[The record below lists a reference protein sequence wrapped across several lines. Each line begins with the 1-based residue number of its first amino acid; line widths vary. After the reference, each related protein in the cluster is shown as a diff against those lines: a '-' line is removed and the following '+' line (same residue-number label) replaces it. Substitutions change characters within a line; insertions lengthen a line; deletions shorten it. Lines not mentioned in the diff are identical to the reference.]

1 MLKEWPLVAFTVAS
15 QMAVGVFLFAGVP
28 LFLLSGVGA
37 DNAGRETG
45 LVVLAVVLGL
55 LTVAALL
62 SLFHLHH
69 PLRARRVL
77 ANVRTSWLSREIFF
91 ELGFMALVALG
102 LILAWRQ
109 PAGGH
114 LIKGIV
120 AAAGLAGLLFI
131 LSMSKLYMLPTVPP
145 WNRAYTPLSF
155 LLTSLSLGALAAALV
170 MGTAEGKPSRAGL
183 FILLSFILVA
193 ADVAVAFF
201 ITPGHGVIGHRPG
214 PSLRP
219 PGEAHRTLH
228 LARLALLLMGL
239 ALIRGAMIAGEGRA
253 IGRSRGNG
261 LLAVALTLVLA
272 GEAAGRFLFYGLFG
286 RPGR

>member
-1 MLKEWPLVAFTVAS
+1 MLKEWPLVAFTVAG
-15 QMAVGVFLFAGVP
+15 QMAVGVFLFTGVP
-28 LFLLSGVGA
+28 LFLLPGAGA
-37 DNAGRETG
+37 DLVGRETG
-45 LVVLAVVLGL
+45 LVVLAVVFGL

-77 ANVRTSWLSREIFF
+77 TNLQTSWLSREIFF

-102 LILAWRQ
+102 LVLAWRQ

-114 LIKGIV
+114 LLKGIV
-120 AAAGLAGLLFI
+120 AGAGLAGILFI
-131 LSMSKLYMLPTVPP
+131 LSMSKLYMLQTIPP

-155 LLTSLSLGALAAALV
+155 FLTSLSLGALAAALV
-170 MGTAEGKPSRAGL
+170 MGAGGRKPSQAAL

-193 ADVAVAFF
+193 ADVTVAFF
-201 ITPGHGVIGHRPG
+201 IAPGHGVFGHRPG

-219 PGEAHRTLH
+219 PGEAHLTLH
-228 LARLALLLMGL
+228 LARLALLLTGL

-253 IGRSRGNG
+253 SGGLRGKG
-261 LLAVALTLVLA
+261 LLTVALALVLA
-272 GEAAGRFLFYGLFG
+272 GQVAGRFLFYGLFG